1 MLLYVAVCCSGVM
14 LVSVTVC
21 GAVFQCGDDGDFLF
35 VAIYWSV
42 VMVVIVTLYGS
53 VLQ

>member
-1 MLLYVAVCCSGVM
+1 MLLYVAVCCSGVI
-14 LVSVTVC
+14 LVSVTLC
-21 GAVFQCGDDGDFLF
+21 DAVFQCGNGGDFLF
-35 VAIYWSV
+35 VAIYCSV